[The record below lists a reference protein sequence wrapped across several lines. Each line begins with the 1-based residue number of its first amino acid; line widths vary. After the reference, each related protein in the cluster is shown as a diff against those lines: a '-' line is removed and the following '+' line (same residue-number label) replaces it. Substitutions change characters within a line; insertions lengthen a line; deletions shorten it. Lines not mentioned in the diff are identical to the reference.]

1 MKIPFQCKPTIAL
14 VIPKHLKKI
23 PQYSVVLGKLKF
35 VLSKPDE
42 NLSLTINRKKR
53 VSYFGLRKLKDL

>member
-42 NLSLTINRKKR
+42 NLSLTINRKKESR
-53 VSYFGLRKLKDL
+53 ILD